1 LSIKSRLP
9 LACEAAK
16 EKRWLLRYYF
26 AVMPLALN
34 RAANL
39 KGIEPEQL
47 IARASVRAV
56 ACRHERA
63 KTRERNRRLDRCVTG
78 CITHEKLPGAP
89 GVPAGISPQPSETNF
104 RSLDTR
110 ARKRPPRLFLFRQT
124 TPASIEPTN
133 PADLPRCAAADART
147 NQRTNGRPANRVCTP
162 ASRVTRSPRLPLPV
176 NVRL

>member
-1 LSIKSRLP
+1 MPKSPIDAFIGGNTRARMRGCKGETLP
-9 LACEAAK
+9 
-16 EKRWLLRYYF
+16 RYYF

-34 RAANL
+34 RAANS

-89 GVPAGISPQPSETNF
+89 GVPVGISLQPSETNF
-104 RSLDTR
+104 RSLNTR
-110 ARKRPPRLFLFRQT
+110 ARKRPPRLFPFRQT
-124 TPASIEPTN
+124 TPA
-133 PADLPRCAAADART
+133 PRSSQQI
-147 NQRTNGRPANRVCTP
+147 QRTSAMRHERKNDRPRARI
-162 ASRVTRSPRLPLPV
+162 RSFPRLPLPA
-176 NVRL
+176 NLRS